1 MTSSPAGVGLDRTV
15 SHTWALFVDWC
26 SATGHVALPAQPE
39 ALAEFLADHPGQPG
53 THRRRV
59 TAINAV
65 HRQAGLPE
73 PGRAHAVHA
82 ALATRRHQW
91 LQAVADILGE
101 RIRQLPVGGWP
112 QGLFGRRDA
121 LILTLVAAGLTY
133 TEIAALRRGDM
144 RRQGHE
150 LVIDSARPWRLGPA
164 GESAEH
170 GPVPVYSR
178 WARVQ
183 EILDGFPNARMLAH
197 YFELPPEP
205 VADRPAPVL
214 DAGAAERPL
223 IVSIDRWGYTPL
235 HAKPMSAQSIAAI
248 TSAHLSGEAP
258 AHRRRTPLPTTGMET
273 ATRPAREDSREATAL
288 DPRYYRRGVTAR
300 RRAAAWLTDVVDE
313 LDGVADRAEQLLEQL
328 AAIVGDATEAPAEYD
343 ESPSINRG

>member
-1 MTSSPAGVGLDRTV
+1 MSASRAGVRLDRAA
-15 SHTWALFVDWC
+15 SHTWTLFADWC

-82 ALATRRHQW
+82 ALATRRHQR
-91 LQAVADILGE
+91 LQAVADILEE

-121 LILTLVAAGLTY
+121 LILTLVTAGLTY
-133 TEIAALRRGDM
+133 TEIAALRRGDV

-197 YFELPPEP
+197 YFEQPPEP

-214 DAGAAERPL
+214 DAGAAEQPL

-273 ATRPAREDSREATAL
+273 ARASGPRRQSRGDRAGPAVLPAWRDGPTARCRVAHGCGRRTR
-288 DPRYYRRGVTAR
+288 RRGRPGRTAARTAR
-300 RRAAAWLTDVVDE
+300 RGGDRPSRGRLQLTAV
-313 LDGVADRAEQLLEQL
+313 
-328 AAIVGDATEAPAEYD
+328 
-343 ESPSINRG
+343 N